1 MKKREVLRK
10 RKTNT
15 RKKKEKE
22 GDDEGDERDEERNEE
37 KEEEEEE
44 EEENGPYSR
53 CVASGNYEF
62 SWCLGDQPT
71 TEVVKPC
78 LFLLRPKRRCRRK
91 SRRKKEGRKNW
102 EWTMTTRDTTKIDD

>member
-1 MKKREVLRK
+1 MQRMKKRDVLRK

-22 GDDEGDERDEERNEE
+22 GDDEEDEERN
-37 KEEEEEE
+37 EEEEEE

-62 SWCLGDQPT
+62 SWFLGDQPT

-78 LFLLRPKRRCRRK
+78 LFLPRPKRRCRRK
-91 SRRKKEGRKNW
+91 SRRKKEERKKLGTDHDNDRYD
-102 EWTMTTRDTTKIDD
+102 ENR